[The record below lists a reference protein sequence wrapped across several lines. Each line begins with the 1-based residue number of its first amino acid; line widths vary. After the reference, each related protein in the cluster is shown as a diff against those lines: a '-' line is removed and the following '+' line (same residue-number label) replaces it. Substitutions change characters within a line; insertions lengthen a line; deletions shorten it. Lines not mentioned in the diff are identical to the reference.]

1 MTRPITNVI
10 RCASVVA
17 MIIAGA
23 TVNAQARNDGTDRAS
38 ARAWDENVRGNRIIE
53 HGSRSPRDAYDAYD
67 VYDGQPYVGSDW
79 GVEIRSNVPNDREL
93 RQ

>member
-1 MTRPITNVI
+1 MTSPITNVI
-10 RCASVVA
+10 RCASVIA

-38 ARAWDENVRGNRIIE
+38 ASAWDEYVRGNRIIE
-53 HGSRSPRDAYDAYD
+53 HGSRSPRDAYGAYD
-67 VYDGQPYVGSDW
+67 DQPYGGSDW
-79 GVEIRSNVPNDREL
+79 GVEIRSNIPNDREL